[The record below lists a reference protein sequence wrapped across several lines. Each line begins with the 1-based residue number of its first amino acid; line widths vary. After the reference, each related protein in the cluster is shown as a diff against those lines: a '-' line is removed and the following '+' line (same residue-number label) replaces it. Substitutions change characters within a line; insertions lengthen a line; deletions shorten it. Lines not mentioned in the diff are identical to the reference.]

1 MINLL
6 PPDIKSSYDYAS
18 RNVHA
23 LRWLIAFAIALVGLG
38 AIATTGLIYMQH
50 ISKDYQSQIASKESS
65 LKSQKLDETQKAAKD
80 ISNSLKLAV
89 TVLGKE
95 VLFSKLL
102 TQLGSVIPSNARLS
116 TLNISETTGALDI
129 SAITA
134 DYKTATQLQVN
145 LADPANKIFSQADI
159 ISVSCASGT
168 GVAVTAYPCTVTI
181 RALFAK
187 NNPFLFINAKGAR

>member
-18 RNVHA
+18 RNVRA
-23 LRWLIAFAIALVGLG
+23 LRWLIAFAIVLVGLG
-38 AIATTGLIYMQH
+38 GIGTTGFIYMEH
-50 ISKDYQSQIASKESS
+50 LSKDYQQQITVKEAS
-65 LKSQKLDETQKAAKD
+65 LKQQKLEETQTAAKD

-102 TQLGSVIPSNARLS
+102 TQLGSLTPSNARLS
-116 TLNISETTGALDI
+116 TLNISQTTGALDI
-129 SAITA
+129 IATA
-134 DYKTATQLQVN
+134 TDYKSATQLQVN
-145 LADPANKIFSQADI
+145 LADPDNKIFSQADI
-159 ISVSCASGT
+159 VSISCASGD
-168 GVAVTAYPCTVTI
+168 AVSDYPCTVTI

-187 NNPFLFINAKGAR
+187 DNPFLFINAKGTT